1 MKVGFFHDH
10 IFTKH
15 GKVIH
20 TSGTLTSQVWDRF
33 FDGGASH
40 VIVCGRFSEH
50 VKLGPIAE
58 RKDVT
63 FTFSKNLSNLSSL
76 FFNAN
81 CQELKEAVSA
91 SDVIVARLP
100 SEIGFKAIK
109 EAKKQNKKVIC
120 EVVACPF
127 DGLSYHGGLGAK
139 IYAPIIKR
147 RMQYWVNQ
155 CDGALYVTE
164 RALQERYPCNGQNSN
179 ASNVEIS
186 SVVAQSSITERYERA
201 LKRFETNNIKLGL
214 IGTMQN
220 NSKGI
225 DIAIKALSEIKGVT
239 LHVLGSGEPV
249 MFNEL
254 AKKYKVPFIY
264 DGFKSSKSEVLEWL
278 DDIDIYIQPSFQEGL
293 PRATIEAMSRGCPVI
308 TSNAGGLAE
317 LTLEMYIHNSGDYLK
332 LRKDITHLIRHSD
345 LLVASSLHSLTVSK
359 KYLSNNLKKRRASFY
374 SKFISA
380 C

>member
-1 MKVGFFHDH
+1 
-10 IFTKH
+10 
-15 GKVIH
+15 
-20 TSGTLTSQVWDRF
+20 
-33 FDGGASH
+33 
-40 VIVCGRFSEH
+40 
-50 VKLGPIAE
+50 
-58 RKDVT
+58 
-63 FTFSKNLSNLSSL
+63 
-76 FFNAN
+76 
-81 CQELKEAVSA
+81 
-91 SDVIVARLP
+91 
-100 SEIGFKAIK
+100 
-109 EAKKQNKKVIC
+109 
-120 EVVACPF
+120 
-127 DGLSYHGGLGAK
+127 
-139 IYAPIIKR
+139 
-147 RMQYWVNQ
+147 
-155 CDGALYVTE
+155 
-164 RALQERYPCNGQNSN
+164 LQERYPCNGQNSN